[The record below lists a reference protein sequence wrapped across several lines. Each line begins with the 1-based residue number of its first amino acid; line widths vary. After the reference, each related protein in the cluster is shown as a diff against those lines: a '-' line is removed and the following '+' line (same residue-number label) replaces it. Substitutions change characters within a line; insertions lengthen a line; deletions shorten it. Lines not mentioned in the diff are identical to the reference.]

1 MQQAMAARCEGSTR
15 ASGQQRPSW
24 GSAFPGRRR
33 RRGRNAHQR
42 QAFSTDNQQPTT
54 NNQQPTTGL
63 DPCHFAPN
71 SAMAA
76 AKALPTH
83 FQAEPIQ

>member
-1 MQQAMAARCEGSTR
+1 M
-15 ASGQQRPSW
+15 
-24 GSAFPGRRR
+24 SACRRQHY
-33 RRGRNAHQR
+33 RRGRMGDATGRLREPAALCRSALAREALNPK
-42 QAFSTDNQQPTT
+42 PTSA
-54 NNQQPTTGL
+54 PGL
-63 DPCHFAPN
+63 DPSHFAPN